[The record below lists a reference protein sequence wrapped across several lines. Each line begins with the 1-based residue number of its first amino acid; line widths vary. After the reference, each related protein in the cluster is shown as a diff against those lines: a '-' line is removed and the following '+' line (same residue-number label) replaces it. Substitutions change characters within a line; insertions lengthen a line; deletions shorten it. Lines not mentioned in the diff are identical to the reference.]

1 MTHPDE
7 SSLDLWVR
15 ERHLNRTELGYRVR
29 EVLHH
34 SVSEFQQVDVVDTV
48 ALGRMLFL
56 DGMVMTSE
64 RDEFIYHE
72 MITHIPMLA
81 HPEPKAVLVIGGG
94 DGGTIREVLRHKS
107 VERAVLCEIDGEV
120 IDVCRKYLP
129 SIAGQ
134 LDDPRVEIE
143 VRDGAAYIA
152 QHKNTFDVI
161 LIDSTDPIG
170 PGEKL
175 FTQQFYRN
183 VYEALTENGIMAN
196 QSESAMAVPE
206 ECTRI
211 NKLLK
216 SVFPV
221 VVPYTA
227 CVPSYPGA
235 QWTWSFCSKG
245 VRPLDHI
252 NEAMAAELEKTCR
265 YFNRDVHKAVFA
277 LPNYVKRLYEG
288 QPAGTAG

>member
-1 MTHPDE
+1 M
-7 SSLDLWVR
+7 DLWIR
-15 ERHLNRTELGYRVR
+15 ERFQDRTELGYKVTD
-29 EVLHH
+29 VLHH
-34 SVSEFQQVDVVDTV
+34 SVSDFQVVDVVETV

-72 MITHIPMLA
+72 MIAHIPMLA
-81 HPEPKAVLVIGGG
+81 HPNPKTVLVIGGG
-94 DGGTIREVLRHKS
+94 DGGTIREVLKHPS

-120 IDVCRKYLP
+120 IEVCKKYLP

-175 FTQQFYRN
+175 FTQEFYTHVR
-183 VYEALTENGIMAN
+183 EALTENGIMAN

-206 ECTRI
+206 ECVRI

-245 VRPLDHI
+245 LQPLENI
-252 NEAMAAELEKTCR
+252 NESVAAELEKTTK
-265 YFNRDVHKAVFA
+265 YYNREVHKAVFA

-288 QPAGTAG
+288 EKVGAGA

>member
-1 MTHPDE
+1 M
-7 SSLDLWVR
+7 DLWVR
-15 ERHLNRTELGYRVR
+15 ERFQDRAELGYKVID
-29 EVLHH
+29 VLHH
-34 SVSEFQQVDVVDTV
+34 SVSPFQEIDVVDTV

-72 MITHIPMLA
+72 MIPMLA
-81 HPEPKAVLVIGGG
+81 HPNPRNVLVIGGG
-94 DGGTIREVLRHKS
+94 DGGTIREVLRHPS

-129 SIAGQ
+129 TIAGK

-175 FTQQFYRN
+175 FTREFYQN
-183 VYEALTENGIMAN
+183 VLEALTENGIMAN
-196 QSESAMAVPE
+196 QSESPISAPE
-206 ECTRI
+206 ECRRI
-211 NKLLK
+211 NQLLR
-216 SVFPV
+216 SVFPYV
-221 VVPYTA
+221 QPYTA

-235 QWTWSFCSKG
+235 QWIWSFCSKG
-245 VRPLDHI
+245 IKPLD
-252 NEAMAAELEKTCR
+252 NPNMKVAEELEKTCR
-265 YFNRDVHKAVFA
+265 YFNRDVHKAVFV
-277 LPNYVKRLYEG
+277 LPNYVRAVFEVDKAEALR
-288 QPAGTAG
+288 

>member
-1 MTHPDE
+1 M
-7 SSLDLWVR
+7 DLWVR
-15 ERHLNRTELGYRVR
+15 ERFQDRTELGYKVSS
-29 EVLHH
+29 VLHH
-34 SVSEFQQVDVVDTV
+34 SVSEFQEIDVVETV

-72 MITHIPMLA
+72 MIAHIPLLA
-81 HPEPKAVLVIGGG
+81 HPNPKTVLVIGGG
-94 DGGTIREVLRHKS
+94 DGGTIREVLKHPS
-107 VERAVLCEIDGEV
+107 VERAVLCEIDGDVIEV
-120 IDVCRKYLP
+120 CKKYLP
-129 SIAGQ
+129 SIAGK

-152 QHKNTFDVI
+152 SHKNTFDVI
-161 LIDSTDPIG
+161 LVDSTDPIG

-175 FTQQFYRN
+175 FTEQFYRN
-183 VYEALTENGIMAN
+183 VLEALTENGIMAN

-206 ECTRI
+206 ECKRI

-245 VRPLDHI
+245 LQPLENVNDKVST
-252 NEAMAAELEKTCR
+252 ELEKTCK
-265 YFNRDVHKAVFA
+265 YYNRQVHQAVFA
-277 LPNYVKRLYEG
+277 LPNYVRAIYEG
-288 QPAGTAG
+288 QPAGAAR

>member
-1 MTHPDE
+1 M
-7 SSLDLWVR
+7 DLWIR
-15 ERHLNRTELGYRVR
+15 ERHLNQTELGYRVTN
-29 EVLHH
+29 VLHH
-34 SVSEFQQVDVVDTV
+34 SVSEFQTVDVVETV

-81 HPEPKAVLVIGGG
+81 HPNPKSVLVIGGG
-94 DGGTIREVLRHKS
+94 DGGTIREVLRHPS

-120 IDVCRKYLP
+120 IDVCKRYLP

-152 QHKNTFDVI
+152 QHPNTFDVI

-175 FTQQFYRN
+175 FTQEFYRN
-183 VYEALTENGIMAN
+183 VFNALTENGLMAN
-196 QSESAMAVPE
+196 QSESPMSVPD
-206 ECTRI
+206 ECVRI

-221 VVPYTA
+221 VKPYTA

-245 VRPLDHI
+245 LQPLDHL
-252 NEAMAAELEKTCR
+252 NEAVAQELEKTSR
-265 YFNRDVHKAVFA
+265 YYNRQVHQAVFA
-277 LPNYVKRLYEG
+277 LPNYVKRLYEEA
-288 QPAGTAG
+288 PAEVSV